1 VSLHFHGRFV
11 VINTFFAC
19 IGGEPKSPSVRCEP
33 LSPRSPS
40 NPDGHL
46 TTMHLGFSVVACAL
60 ALARGA
66 FAAPEPLE
74 ARQTPW
80 KSTTITSHAEPWAI
94 AFLPDNRVLVTERR
108 GNLRLVNPETKTMGT
123 ITGVPAVA
131 YGGQGGLHDV
141 ALHPNYA
148 ENSII
153 YLSCKLPKGVG
164 KYPAVEVVAS

>member
-1 VSLHFHGRFV
+1 M
-11 VINTFFAC
+11 
-19 IGGEPKSPSVRCEP
+19 
-33 LSPRSPS
+33 
-40 NPDGHL
+40 
-46 TTMHLGFSVVACAL
+46 MHLGLSVAYAL
-60 ALARGA
+60 ALVAGVL
-66 FAAPEPLE
+66 AAPEPLDVIE

-80 KSTTITSHAEPWAI
+80 KATTITSHAEPWAI

-108 GNLRLVNPETKTMGT
+108 GNLRLVNPDTKATGT

-153 YLSCKLPKGVG
+153 YLSCGCKRVS
-164 KYPAVEVVAS
+164 ASKTPS